1 MISFAIYQQF
11 RPEKWKLTA
20 ECLRLI
26 QLDFGCLLLAFAW
39 GLALAL
45 AVALAFAL
53 ALAVAALLTFIP
65 FSFFTFAA
73 LLALALLHRNA
84 RCCETHCSQVTFPEH
99 STPWLQSWR
108 LSLSLLPWPLS
119 SLWTPEAQET
129 LHTRLV
135 HRT

>member
-11 RPEKWKLTA
+11 HHSEKWKLTA

-39 GLALAL
+39 GSALAL
-45 AVALAFAL
+45 AFALAFAL

-84 RCCETHCSQVTFPEH
+84 HSAL
-99 STPWLQSWR
+99 STPCKMLR
-108 LSLSLLPWPLS
+108 D
-119 SLWTPEAQET
+119 
-129 LHTRLV
+129 
-135 HRT
+135 

>member
-11 RPEKWKLTA
+11 HHSEKWKLTA

-39 GLALAL
+39 GSALAL
-45 AVALAFAL
+45 AFALAFAL

-84 RCCETHCSQVTFPEH
+84 HSLCQLRARCCET
-99 STPWLQSWR
+99 
-108 LSLSLLPWPLS
+108 
-119 SLWTPEAQET
+119 A
-129 LHTRLV
+129 
-135 HRT
+135 HR